1 MNAAAIAISPSAY
14 RASIR
19 HLPSPTAQFTGM
31 LKAGYC
37 PTAEELHDLCTALHA
52 SMVDCDA
59 PELLWMDRNFEDMAD
74 SITRALRC
82 VDREEV

>member
-1 MNAAAIAISPSAY
+1 MTAALAISPSAY

-19 HLPSPTAQFTGM
+19 HLPSPAAVFIAA
-31 LKAGYC
+31 LEAGYC
-37 PTAEELHDLCTALHA
+37 PTAEENQAMCTALHA

-82 VDREEV
+82 VDREEA

>member
-1 MNAAAIAISPSAY
+1 MNASLAISPSAY

-19 HLPSPTAQFTGM
+19 HLPSPMATLTAS
-31 LKAGYC
+31 LEAGYC
-37 PTAEELHDLCTALHA
+37 PTAEEIQAMCTALHA

-82 VDREEV
+82 I